1 MAPHPSSHPLLETVK
16 MAGFVASLG
25 KRMQTII
32 IRYLE
37 SGVDAA
43 GEASHTLLGTEAY
56 EGFKEALIPAMAR
69 RKPGKPPYPVFL
81 TKCFMNIEHHVW
93 RLENITV
100 ELTEGAIP
108 AVYSIY
114 IKRHDISKEEFL
126 YQTLKKNPAISISK
140 LIRQGTLVE
149 VDYGF
154 VQQTA
159 RHTAELK
166 TNKRYVD
173 TLLEAEM
180 HKRRLAVV
188 VKVISRNL
196 IQVAPVTSQE
206 SADGDR
212 TIFKL
217 DQETLDKMP
226 RYKHSGKNSYV
237 ICGMLESV
245 SIQRVLPPTS
255 YFKSGTGRN
264 PNYSIALSRPQIK
277 TLKESLVHA
286 VGASDYVPFHEVF
299 KLQKVIEEMQAS
311 VGQMAEQL
319 AASETRLN
327 DLQASHRLAARWSEE
342 MGRDFAEEIEF
353 QRELDIENGA

>member
-1 MAPHPSSHPLLETVK
+1 
-16 MAGFVASLG
+16 
-25 KRMQTII
+25 MQTII

-37 SGVDAA
+37 SGVD
-43 GEASHTLLGTEAY
+43 GEGKVSHTVLGVEVY
-56 EGFKEALIPAMAR
+56 DGIKEALIPAMPR
-69 RKPGKPPYPVFL
+69 PKQGRDPHPVFL
-81 TKCFMNIEHHVW
+81 TKCFTNIEHHAW

-100 ELTEGAIP
+100 ELTNGAAP
-108 AVYSIY
+108 AVYDIY

-126 YQTLKKNPAISISK
+126 YQTLKKNPATSITR

-159 RHTAELK
+159 RSTAELK
-166 TNKRYVD
+166 TNKRYMD

-196 IQVAPVTSQE
+196 IQVAPVSSQDA
-206 SADGDR
+206 ADGDR
-212 TIFKL
+212 TIFQL
-217 DQETLDKMP
+217 DQDTLDKMP
-226 RYKHSGKNSYV
+226 RYKHSGKDSYV

-255 YFKSGTGRN
+255 YFKGGRSGRN
-264 PNYSIALSRPQIK
+264 PNYGVALSRAQIK

-286 VGASDYVPFHEVF
+286 VGASDYVPFQEVVQLKRSIDGLEADIA
-299 KLQKVIEEMQAS
+299 KLT
-311 VGQMAEQL
+311 EQL
-319 AASETRLN
+319 AASEAKVNELGVSYRM
-327 DLQASHRLAARWSEE
+327 AKRWAEE
-342 MGRDFAEEIEF
+342 MGRDIAEEIEF
-353 QRELDIENGA
+353 QMELDRENGG

>member
-1 MAPHPSSHPLLETVK
+1 
-16 MAGFVASLG
+16 
-25 KRMQTII
+25 MQTII

-37 SGVDAA
+37 SGVD
-43 GEASHTLLGTEAY
+43 GNGTVSHTVLGVEVY
-56 EGFKEALIPAMAR
+56 DGIKEALIPAMPR
-69 RKPGKPPYPVFL
+69 PKHGRDPHPVFL
-81 TKCFMNIEHHVW
+81 TKCFTDIEHHAW

-100 ELTEGAIP
+100 ELTNGLAP
-108 AVYSIY
+108 AVYDIY

-126 YQTLKKNPAISISK
+126 YQTLKKNPATSITK

-159 RHTAELK
+159 RSTAELK
-166 TNKRYVD
+166 TNKRYMD

-196 IQVAPVTSQE
+196 IQVAPVTSQDA
-206 SADGDR
+206 ADGDR

-217 DQETLDKMP
+217 DQDTLDKMP
-226 RYKHSGKNSYV
+226 RYKHSGKDSYV

-264 PNYSIALSRPQIK
+264 PNYGVALSRAQIK

-286 VGASDYVPFHEVF
+286 VGASDYVPFQDV
-299 KLQKVIEEMQAS
+299 LQLRRAIEGLEANIAQLT
-311 VGQMAEQL
+311 EQL
-319 AASETRLN
+319 ATSE
-327 DLQASHRLAARWSEE
+327 ARANELGISDRMARRWAVE
-342 MGRDFAEEIEF
+342 MGRDFAEEVEF
-353 QRELDIENGA
+353 QRELDIENGG

>member
-1 MAPHPSSHPLLETVK
+1 
-16 MAGFVASLG
+16 
-25 KRMQTII
+25 MQTII

-37 SGVDAA
+37 SGVD
-43 GEASHTLLGTEAY
+43 GEGKPSHTLLGVEVY
-56 EGFKEALIPAMAR
+56 DGIKEALIPAMSR
-69 RKPGKPPYPVFL
+69 PKQGRDPHPVFL
-81 TKCFMNIEHHVW
+81 TKCFTNIEHHAW

-100 ELTEGAIP
+100 ELTDGAAP
-108 AVYSIY
+108 AVYDIY

-126 YQTLKKNPAISISK
+126 YQTLKKNPATSISK

-159 RHTAELK
+159 RSTAELK
-166 TNKRYVD
+166 TNKRYMD

-196 IQVAPVTSQE
+196 IQVAPVTSQDA
-206 SADGDR
+206 ADGDR

-217 DQETLDKMP
+217 DQDTLDKMP
-226 RYKHSGKNSYV
+226 RYKHSGKHSYV

-255 YFKSGTGRN
+255 YFKGGNGRTGRN
-264 PNYSIALSRPQIK
+264 PNYGVTLSREQIK
-277 TLKESLVHA
+277 TLKESLVHD
-286 VGASDYVPFHEVF
+286 VGASDYVPFQEV
-299 KLQKVIEEMQAS
+299 LQLRRAIEGLESNIAQLT
-311 VGQMAEQL
+311 EQL
-319 AASETRLN
+319 AASETMVNEVGVSDRI
-327 DLQASHRLAARWSEE
+327 ARRWAVE
-342 MGRDFAEEIEF
+342 MGRDFAEEVEF
-353 QRELDIENGA
+353 QRDLDIENGG